1 MICVRHWA
9 PALEAGYFEDD
20 RRMGLGCFDGRGDLS
35 GLVSVRRSDSPHT
48 LYTLWFTLWGS
59 VAVRWYFACH
69 PSKHCGIV
77 GDGNGVS
84 DQLTIE
90 SLN

>member
-9 PALEAGYFEDD
+9 PALEAGHFEDD
-20 RRMGLGCFDGRGDLS
+20 RRMDLGCFDGRVDLS

-48 LYTLWFTLWGS
+48 LCTLWFTLWGS
-59 VAVRWYFACH
+59 VAVRWSFAS
-69 PSKHCGIV
+69 PVNTGIV